1 MKILE
6 DWGTKKIQIFYKYL
20 QKNPTKFTSATEL
33 FKSKKLIYFSAI
45 AFMIGF
51 VLTIPIIYIELK
63 FDIFNIDDMN
73 MENILFYVFIFT
85 VLVFFEFYLL
95 FLLGFHMIAYYIYN
109 FYHINNRVMSDVTE
123 KEFLGML
130 SRTIMEL
137 PEKSEEKY
145 NIGHHKNQNVD
156 LIAIGILYKLK
167 VVVSN
172 LLLKLLARRVLARTA
187 FRLYTPYIAAVGTGV
202 WDAIIFYKT
211 IKHSQYKIMV
221 RYTILL
227 LLDRKKDE
235 LMKSENVKAIL
246 LRYHH
251 YSEYNNNFDFLL
263 SEIHK
268 ETSFNYEKESFL
280 EEDVR
285 SKCNQK
291 LLLLLYSFKEKMHT
305 KEENE
310 KVRGIWDSDLL
321 KEIRTALKNGDTA
334 YLESFIEG
342 M

>member
-20 QKNPTKFTSATEL
+20 QEDPTKFNSTTEL
-33 FKSKKLIYFSAI
+33 FNSKRLIYFSAI

-51 VLTIPIIYIELK
+51 LLTIPVIYIELK
-63 FDIFNIDDMN
+63 FDIFNIDNMN
-73 MENILFYVFIFT
+73 IENILFYIFIFT

-95 FLLGFHMIAYYIYN
+95 FLLGFYMIAYYIYN
-109 FYHINNRVMSDVTE
+109 FYHINNKVMNDVAE

-145 NIGHHKNQNVD
+145 NIDHHKNQNVD
-156 LIAIGILYKLK
+156 LMAIGVLYKLK
-167 VVVSN
+167 VVASN
-172 LLLKLLARRVLARTA
+172 LLLKLVARRVLARTV

-221 RYTILL
+221 RYAILL
-227 LLDRKKDE
+227 ILENKKDE
-235 LMKSENVKAIL
+235 IIKSKNVKAIL
-246 LRYHH
+246 LRYHR

-268 ETSFNYEKESFL
+268 EISFNYAKESFL
-280 EEDVR
+280 RESVR

-291 LLLLLYSFKEKMHT
+291 LLILLFSFKEKMHT
-305 KEENE
+305 KEENKE
-310 KVRGIWDSDLL
+310 IREILDSSLL
-321 KEIRTALKNGDTA
+321 KEIRRALKNGDTA